1 MKFVSCKFYCNNSPA
16 FVAEFFLRAFKLSP
30 MPHAHHASLRTET
43 EPTFS
48 WIKYNFHKNPA

>member
-1 MKFVSCKFYCNNSPA
+1 
-16 FVAEFFLRAFKLSP
+16 